1 MIESKEL
8 ITGEVQ
14 GTSETKFVVLTE
26 EEITKMMKKAAREGA
41 KEGIAAYESKQA
53 IVMAERTEKV
63 RNSAKTLVQHYRQ
76 LKKMKDTS
84 VYDPDTVTDLTL
96 AGILDYILDECR
108 KEEFELTSTK
118 KNMLITGML
127 LNHVDTQLKNYKKEC
142 EQSKIP
148 DVERRYR
155 VVEMMFLNE
164 EPMKPDDVAE
174 VENIDKSNVYRTL
187 EKAYDDLTALFFGVE
202 GLDVAEYR
210 RKKRM
215 EKKAA
220 RKTGNKNGAKKT
232 Q

>member
-1 MIESKEL
+1 MIENKES
-8 ITGEVQ
+8 TEEVL
-14 GTSETKFVVLTE
+14 EKPEAKFVVLTE
-26 EEITKMMKKAAREGA
+26 DEIAKMMKKAAREGA

-96 AGILDYILDECR
+96 AGIFDYILDECR

-127 LNHVDTQLKNYKKEC
+127 LNHVDTQLENYKREC

-148 DVERRYR
+148 DIKRRYR
-155 VVEMMFLNE
+155 VVEMMYLNE

-210 RKKRM
+210 KKKRM

>member
-96 AGILDYILDECR
+96 AGIFDYILDECR
-108 KEEFELTSTK
+108 KEEFELTST

>member
-1 MIESKEL
+1 MIESKETQEEL
-8 ITGEVQ
+8 KKP
-14 GTSETKFVVLTE
+14 ETEQRFVVLSQ
-26 EEITKMMKKAAREGA
+26 EEIAQMMKKAAREGA
-41 KEGIAAYESKQA
+41 KEGIVAYESRQA
-53 IVMAERTEKV
+53 VIASERTEKV
-63 RNSAKTLVQHYRQ
+63 RNSAKTLVQHYRK

-96 AGILDYILDECR
+96 AGIFDYILDECR

-127 LNHVDTQLKNYKKEC
+127 LNHVDTQLENYKREC
-142 EQSKIP
+142 EQSNIP

-155 VVEMMFLNE
+155 VIEMMYLRE
-164 EPMKPDDVAE
+164 QTLKPDEVAE
-174 VENIDKSNVYRTL
+174 IENIEKTSVYRTL

-210 RKKRM
+210 KKKRA
-215 EKKAA
+215 EKQAA
-220 RKTGNKNGAKKT
+220 RKSKNKNGAKKT

>member
-1 MIESKEL
+1 M
-8 ITGEVQ
+8 V
-14 GTSETKFVVLTE
+14 
-26 EEITKMMKKAAREGA
+26 
-41 KEGIAAYESKQA
+41 
-53 IVMAERTEKV
+53 
-63 RNSAKTLVQHYRQ
+63 
-76 LKKMKDTS
+76 TS

-96 AGILDYILDECR
+96 AGIFDYILDECR

>member
-1 MIESKEL
+1 MIESKETQEEL
-8 ITGEVQ
+8 KKP
-14 GTSETKFVVLTE
+14 ETEQRFVVLSQ
-26 EEITKMMKKAAREGA
+26 EEIAQMMKKAAREGA
-41 KEGIAAYESKQA
+41 KEGIAAYESRQA
-53 IVMAERTEKV
+53 VIASERTEKV
-63 RNSAKTLVQHYRQ
+63 RNSAKTLVQHYRK

-96 AGILDYILDECR
+96 AGIFDYILDECR

-127 LNHVDTQLKNYKKEC
+127 LNHVDTQLENYKREC
-142 EQSKIP
+142 EQSNIP

-155 VVEMMFLNE
+155 VIEMMYLRE
-164 EPMKPDDVAE
+164 QTLKPDEVAE
-174 VENIDKSNVYRTL
+174 IENIEKTSVYRTL

-210 RKKRM
+210 KKKRA
-215 EKKAA
+215 EKQAA
-220 RKTGNKNGAKKT
+220 RKSKNKNGAKKT

>member
-8 ITGEVQ
+8 TGEVL
-14 GTSETKFVVLTE
+14 EKPEAKFVVLTE
-26 EEITKMMKKAAREGA
+26 DEISKMMKKAAREGA

-63 RNSAKTLVQHYRQ
+63 RNSAKTLIQHYRK

-96 AGILDYILDECR
+96 AGIFDYILDECR

-127 LNHVDTQLKNYKKEC
+127 LNHVDTQLENYKKEC

-148 DVERRYR
+148 DIERRYR

-210 RKKRM
+210 RKKRA
-215 EKKAA
+215 EKKVA
-220 RKTGNKNGAKKT
+220 RKTGSKNGAKKT

>member
-8 ITGEVQ
+8 TGEVLEKQ
-14 GTSETKFVVLTE
+14 EAKFVVLSE
-26 EEITKMMKKAAREGA
+26 DEIAQMMKKAAREGA

-96 AGILDYILDECR
+96 AGIFDYILDECR

-127 LNHVDTQLKNYKKEC
+127 LNHVDTQLENYKREC

-148 DVERRYR
+148 DIERRYR